1 MEPKLSEIYWPL
13 RLAYGL
19 VPLLAGLDKYVNV
32 LADWQRYVSPLAASV
47 LPVSV
52 GTFLHVI
59 GIVEVIVGLSVLLGL
74 TRLGALA
81 AMAWLVVISLDLL
94 VGGFIDIAIR
104 DLVMAVGA
112 YTLAMVAAERGEE
125 FLPDFARGGAEEPAR
140 G

>member
-1 MEPKLSEIYWPL
+1 MKPKLSEIYWPL
-13 RLAYGL
+13 RVAYGL

-32 LADWQRYVSPLAASV
+32 LADWQRYVSPLAASL

-52 GTFLHVI
+52 PTFLHAI

-81 AMAWLVVISLDLL
+81 AMAWLAVISLDLL
-94 VGGFIDIAIR
+94 AGGFIDIAIR

-112 YTLAMVAAERGEE
+112 YTLTMVAAERGEA
-125 FLPDFARGGAEEPAR
+125 LVPNVARGAEQLAR